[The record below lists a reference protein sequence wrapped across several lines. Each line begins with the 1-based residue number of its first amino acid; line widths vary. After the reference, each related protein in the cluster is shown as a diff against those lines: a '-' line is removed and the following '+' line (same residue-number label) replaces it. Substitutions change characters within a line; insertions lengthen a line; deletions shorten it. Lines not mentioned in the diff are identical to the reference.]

1 MKIAIIGSGITGL
14 SAAWLLN
21 PHFDITVFESNDYI
35 GGHTNTVEIP
45 PHPAVDTGFIVY
57 NELTYPNLIALFDHL
72 GVVRQKTDMGFAV
85 SLDNGRLQYSGDAL
99 FAQPKN
105 IFKFS
110 FWQMLFDIVRFY
122 KTAPNI
128 LNSENNT
135 QTLGAY
141 LKEKKYSKAFIND
154 HLLPMAGAIWSM
166 SAKDTAEF
174 PIKSFVQFFNNHGLL
189 RLTNRPQWWTV
200 TGGAREYVRIITANF
215 TNKIKLNCPVLS
227 ITRHG
232 TTSTLTTP
240 HGTDTFDHVIFA
252 CHTDTALKIL
262 GDSATADEKNILNSI
277 PYTENTAYLHNDP
290 TLMPTNKKI
299 WSSWNY
305 FADTKDG
312 KVFVTYWMNRLQTF
326 LPNEQNLF
334 VTLNPITPPAPNT
347 VIKKIIYHHPHYS
360 QAARTAWQNI
370 YKIQGKQNTWF
381 GGAWCGY
388 GFHEDGITAGLAIA
402 ELISGKKRPWATF
415 DSSPAGDHIRGTK

>member
-21 PHFDITVFESNDYI
+21 KHHDITIFEANDYI
-35 GGHTNTVEIP
+35 GGHSNTVEIP

-85 SLDNGRLQYSGDAL
+85 SLDNGRMQYSGDAL
-99 FAQPKN
+99 FAQSKN
-105 IFKFS
+105 IFKIS

-122 KTAPNI
+122 KTAPDI
-128 LNSENNT
+128 LKDPQNN
-135 QTLGAY
+135 QTLGNY
-141 LKEKKYSKAFIND
+141 LEDRKYSKAFIND

-166 SAKDTAEF
+166 SAEDTARF
-174 PIKSFVQFFNNHGLL
+174 PLKSFVQFFYNHGLL

-200 TGGAREYVRIITANF
+200 TGGSREYVKRITADF
-215 TNKIKLNCPVLS
+215 AHKIKLNCPVLEISRHENSS
-227 ITRHG
+227 I
-232 TTSTLTTP
+232 LTTAN
-240 HGTDTFDHVIFA
+240 GSETFDHVIFA

-262 GDSATADEKNILNSI
+262 GEQATPDELEVLSAI
-277 PYTENTAYLHNDP
+277 PYTENTAYLHSDP
-290 TLMPTNKKI
+290 NLMPENKKI

-312 KVFVTYWMNRLQTF
+312 KVFVTYWMNKLQTF
-326 LPNEQNLF
+326 LPQEQPLF
-334 VTLNPITPPAPNT
+334 VSLNPITPPVKNKI
-347 VIKKIIYHHPHYS
+347 IKTIIYHHPHYTE
-360 QAARTAWQNI
+360 QARNAWKNI
-370 YKIQGKQNTWF
+370 HKIQGQRNTWF

-402 ELISGKKRPWATF
+402 ELISGKKRPWTHK
-415 DSSPAGDHIRGTK
+415 DKSPAGDHIRGE